1 MKLPEVYHQ
10 ALLSIPVWLLLPS
23 LPPCLPQV
31 LCIHLKR
38 FRFDAYFS
46 SKISRHIA
54 FPMHDLDMGSYVK
67 DSESVGTIVLGTL
80 EWCVLSVY

>member
-1 MKLPEVYHQ
+1 MNIIKLPEVNS
-10 ALLSIPVWLLLPS
+10 LTLTLRLSATSS
-23 LPPCLPQV
+23 LIIQV

-54 FPMHDLDMGSYVK
+54 FPIHSLDMHSYIK
-67 DSESVGTIVLGTL
+67 DC
-80 EWCVLSVY
+80 EWKYSD